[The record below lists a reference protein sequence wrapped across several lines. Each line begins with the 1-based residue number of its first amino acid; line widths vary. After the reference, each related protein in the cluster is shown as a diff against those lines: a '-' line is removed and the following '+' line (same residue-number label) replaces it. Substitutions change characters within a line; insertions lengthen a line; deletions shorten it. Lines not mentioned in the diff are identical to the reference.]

1 YAASRGQRIARAQPE
16 AADEQ
21 QRIRV
26 AVEMLRRD
34 LLTSGSGPAHGIETG
49 PLTRYF
55 PSIVPART
63 GARNAD
69 PELTFFTDRISIFAV
84 PEGAIG
90 ARLSSSMAGSTSD
103 VLIDTTAPG
112 CASVGLCGFT
122 VGTRSVIFDRGG
134 VGAGVDWFSV
144 AGIAAGLAHGAPDP
158 PFTRAYPAA
167 TTRVVPIAQRVY
179 YLDRVNG
186 RLMLY
191 DGYQS
196 DVPLVENIVDL

>member
-1 YAASRGQRIARAQPE
+1 MSARSSDSGFSLVEMLVAVAVAVTTFGVLLYAASRGQRIARAQPE

-84 PEGAIG
+84 PEGAVS
-90 ARLSSSMAGSTSD
+90 ARLSSSMA
-103 VLIDTTAPG
+103 
-112 CASVGLCGFT
+112 
-122 VGTRSVIFDRGG
+122 
-134 VGAGVDWFSV
+134 
-144 AGIAAGLAHGAPDP
+144 
-158 PFTRAYPAA
+158 
-167 TTRVVPIAQRVY
+167 
-179 YLDRVNG
+179 
-186 RLMLY
+186 
-191 DGYQS
+191 
-196 DVPLVENIVDL
+196 